1 MQGRTLNHW
10 RLILGMGL
18 VVESVYIGVLF
29 VTGQDFSSPLS
40 LLCFIATALQ
50 MVETAA
56 YVLVV
61 TCFRQALINDAGPQE
76 PLFFKNLLDS
86 TQNV

>member
-1 MQGRTLNHW
+1 MKGRTLNHW
-10 RLILGMGL
+10 RLILVLGF
-18 VVESVYIGVLF
+18 VVEFVYVGVLF
-29 VTGQDFSSPLS
+29 VTGQDLSTPLS

-61 TCFRQALINDAGPQE
+61 TCFREALINDTGPQE
-76 PLFFKNLLDS
+76 PLFFKSLLDS
-86 TQNV
+86 T

>member
-1 MQGRTLNHW
+1 MKGRTLNQW
-10 RLILGMGL
+10 RLI
-18 VVESVYIGVLF
+18 VIFAIPVELLYIGVLF
-29 VTGQDFSSPLS
+29 VTGRDLSSPYS

-61 TCFRQALINDAGPQE
+61 TCFRNALLADDGPQE
-76 PLFFKNLLDS
+76 PLFSALIDES
-86 TQNV
+86 